1 MYRGHYQILQDAINL
16 RCVDT
21 WSANIKYRRERQHG
35 FDLGDR
41 RLSPENTLA
50 IADAFRDAFEAFQ
63 HAKSK
68 CAWWRAPAEI
78 VNAVKAAFKMLDA
91 AETLEARITR
101 DAGKD

>member
-1 MYRGHYQILQDAINL
+1 MYGGHYQILEDAINL
-16 RCVDT
+16 RCIDM
-21 WSANIKYRRERQHG
+21 WSANIKYRREREQG

-63 HAKSK
+63 HAKRE
-68 CAWWRAPAEI
+68 CVWERAPAEI
-78 VNAVKAAFKMLDA
+78 VNAVKAAFKKLDA
-91 AETLEARITR
+91 AEALEARITR